1 MNTRVSGL
9 LYGVDVGSTTA
20 KIAILDQNFSLLY
33 EKRTRTNGRPAE
45 AVYRLLKSVQK
56 EFHSPEKGASF
67 VFTGTGG
74 RLLSKILGGTFVNE
88 IMAHTE
94 ASLFYCPDARA
105 VLDIGGQDTKLVLL
119 APGEDG
125 RMQVEDFSLNSLCA
139 AGTGAFLDQQA
150 GRLGI
155 SIDEF
160 SRLALEATSPARL
173 AGRCTVFAK
182 SDMIHLQQA
191 AVPEENIIAGLC
203 MALVRN
209 IKATLAKGR
218 TLQPPLVFQG
228 GVAENQGV
236 ARALREVFGLA
247 DDRLVIPPHFR
258 IMGAIGAVIKA
269 AREEKLEPGFK
280 GLAALETFIKDRAP
294 QLRRLPPLFL
304 RNTSGS
310 RKNKAAGPD
319 RAREKNL
326 LLGVDVGSVSTKIV
340 ACDNSGRIVASYY
353 GPTAGRPIEALKK
366 GLAKMRLQ
374 LGPATSF
381 KAAGTTGSG
390 RYLAADFI
398 GADSV
403 INEITAQAKAAM
415 VLDPK
420 VDTIFEIGG
429 QDSKYIR
436 IEQGVVKDFM
446 MNRACAA
453 GTGSFLE
460 EQASRLGVDLEEFGT
475 IALEASSPVK
485 MGQRC
490 TVFMESDL
498 VHYQQQGASTP
509 DLVAGLCYA
518 IAHNYMNKVV
528 EGRPIGRRVFYQGAT
543 ALNKGVVAAFET
555 ILDRPVTVPDNCG
568 LTGALGAA
576 LIAGERTSG
585 TSGFK
590 GLEAADVQFKTHTF
604 ECKACPNL
612 CSISKISIQGQHSF
626 FYGGR
631 CERYEETGGT
641 STRRPAAR
649 YPDLVQQRQDL
660 LFAYCCKNLEEA
672 RSCPRGPM
680 GLPYALALQEWL
692 PFFATFLRELG
703 YGPIVSGPT
712 SKALIRK
719 GAEAVANEPCFPV
732 KVGHGH
738 VLELIEQGV
747 EKIFVPAVIELPFR
761 PPATGGQVCPYVQSF
776 PYTVQA
782 GVDFEALDARLLTVA
797 LRMGEREKLSAGTT
811 VALSHLFKTGPTTVV
826 RAWKAAWKAQDGFVA
841 ECLRRGRE
849 ALEALE
855 PGHRAVLLV
864 GRPYNALDPGANL
877 GVHHKLLRLGILP
890 IPMDHVSLNEHIR
903 DIPTLESMYWR
914 YGQKIL
920 AAALK
925 AAHNPGLRAI
935 YITNFGCG
943 PDSFLLH
950 FFSDILGD
958 EPFLEL
964 EIDEHSADAGALT
977 RIEAFLD
984 TAGEISGAKQ
994 FKDLSLSTGS
1004 RTAPPAG
1011 NKGGKPARER
1021 TVYIPYMCDHSH
1033 AVKAAMNGCGCR
1045 AEVLPATDEESL
1057 ELGLRHTSGKE
1068 CYPAVLTTGDL
1079 VKMVNRPQFDPQKA
1093 AFFMPAGAGPCRFG
1107 QYPSF
1112 HRRVLD
1118 RLGLSEV
1125 PVISLNQDISLY
1137 SEADELG
1144 KNFPRLAWQGIVAV
1158 DLLDRMTRTIRPW
1171 AENPE
1176 DVNALYREGLAEI
1189 CRALES
1195 GGDSGPIL
1203 RRLADAFLALK
1214 GHHRQNRPL
1223 IAVIGEIYTRVNPH
1237 ANNSLIAL
1245 LEELGAEVLLPSMSE
1260 WILYTNFT
1268 ALRRARRK
1276 GEWKTYLRLV
1286 AENIVQIRDLR
1297 KLEGMVF
1304 DLPGG
1309 KEQKIRKILSRAK
1322 PFISLEYEG
1331 EAILGAGNTVDY
1343 IENNVHG
1350 IINVM
1355 PLSCM
1360 PGTITN
1366 ALVTKIRKKL
1376 GPKPFLVLAC
1386 DGQQE
1391 TGRLLRLEAFV
1402 QQARQQHGFNRA
1414 ASRAV

>member
-1 MNTRVSGL
+1 M
-9 LYGVDVGSTTA
+9 
-20 KIAILDQNFSLLY
+20 
-33 EKRTRTNGRPAE
+33 
-45 AVYRLLKSVQK
+45 
-56 EFHSPEKGASF
+56 
-67 VFTGTGG
+67 
-74 RLLSKILGGTFVNE
+74 SKILGGTFVNE

-94 ASLFYCPDARA
+94 AALFYCPDARA

-119 APGEDG
+119 APGEGG
-125 RMQVEDFSLNSLCA
+125 RMQVEDFALNSLCA

-160 SRLALEATSPARL
+160 SRLALKATSPARL

-203 MALVRN
+203 MALARN

-218 TLQPPLVFQG
+218 ILQPPLVFQG
-228 GVAENQGV
+228 GVAENHGV
-236 ARALREVFGLA
+236 ARALKEVFRLA

-258 IMGAIGAVIKA
+258 MMGAIGAVIKA
-269 AREEKLEPGFK
+269 TREEKLEPGFK
-280 GLAALETFIKDRAP
+280 GLDALEAFIKDRAP
-294 QLRRLPPLFL
+294 QLRRLPRLVP
-304 RNTSGS
+304 RNISGS
-310 RKNKAAGPD
+310 RKNNAPGPG

-326 LLGVDVGSVSTKIV
+326 LLGVDVGSVSTKIIG
-340 ACDNSGRIVASYY
+340 CDSRGRIVASYY

-366 GLAKMRLQ
+366 GLAELRLQ
-374 LGPATSF
+374 LGSDTTF

-415 VLDPK
+415 VLDPE

-436 IEQGVVKDFM
+436 IERGVVKDFM

-460 EQASRLGVDLEEFGT
+460 EQATRLGVGLEEFGT

-543 ALNKGVVAAFET
+543 ALNKGVVAAFGT

-585 TSGFK
+585 ISGFK

-612 CSISKISIQGQHSF
+612 CSISKISIQGQNSF

-631 CERYEETGGT
+631 CERYETGGT
-641 STRRPAAR
+641 SSGHSAAR
-649 YPDLVQQRQDL
+649 YPDLVQQRQGL
-660 LFAYCCKNLEEA
+660 LLSYGCKDLEEA
-672 RSCPRGPM
+672 RSFPKGPM
-680 GLPYALALQEWL
+680 GLPYALVLQEWL

-703 YGPIVSGPT
+703 YGPLISGPT

-747 EKIFVPAVIELPFR
+747 GKIFIPAVIELPFR
-761 PPATGGQVCPYVQSF
+761 RPATGGQVCPYVQSF

-782 GVDFEALDARLLTVA
+782 GVDFEALNTRLLTVA
-797 LRMGEREKLSAGTT
+797 LRMGAREKLSPGTT
-811 VALSHLFKTGPTTVV
+811 AALCHLFKAGPGTVA
-826 RAWKAAWKAQDGFVA
+826 RAWKAAWKAQDGFAA

-855 PGHRAVLLV
+855 PGLKAVLLV

-877 GVHHKLLRLGILP
+877 GVHHKLLRLGIMP

-920 AAALK
+920 AAAIK
-925 AAHNPGLRAI
+925 VAHDPGLRAI

-950 FFSDILGD
+950 FFKDIMGD
-958 EPFLEL
+958 KPFLEL

-984 TAGEISGAKQ
+984 TAGEAEGAKQ
-994 FKDLSLSTGS
+994 FNSLSSSIGS
-1004 RTAPPAG
+1004 QASPTR
-1011 NKGGKPARER
+1011 NKGGKSARER

-1033 AVKAAMNGCGCR
+1033 AVKAAMKGCGCR

-1079 VKMVNRPQFDPQKA
+1079 VKMINRPDFDPKRA

-1125 PVISLNQDISLY
+1125 PVISLNQDISFY

-1144 KNFPRLAWQGIVAV
+1144 KNFPRLAWQGVVAV
-1158 DLLDRMTRTIRPW
+1158 DLLDRMTRAVRPR
-1171 AENPE
+1171 AENAQE
-1176 DVNALYREGLAEI
+1176 VNALYKEGLSEI

-1195 GGDSGPIL
+1195 RGDAGPIL
-1203 RRLADAFLALK
+1203 RRLADTFLALK
-1214 GHHRQNRPL
+1214 RHDTRNKPL

-1237 ANNSLIAL
+1237 ANTSLVAL

-1276 GEWKTYLRLV
+1276 GEWKTCLRLV
-1286 AENIVQIRDLR
+1286 AENIIQIRDLR
-1297 KLEGMVF
+1297 KLESMVF

-1309 KEQKIRKILSRAK
+1309 KEQGIRKVLTRAK

-1343 IENNVHG
+1343 IENGTHG

-1366 ALVTKIRKKL
+1366 ALVAKIRKKL

-1402 QQARQQHGFNRA
+1402 QQARQQHGSNMV
-1414 ASRAV
+1414 AS